1 MKIGIPTVEEFGRW
15 YQSLVLRGRQPHG
28 AQDITNNG
36 YEGQFCLHFVNSKTH
51 GTNRVD
57 EDHQN
62 AINTA
67 ETLVKAIKV
76 NGVNVVVS
84 TTYK

>member
-1 MKIGIPTVEEFGRW
+1 MKASSACT
-15 YQSLVLRGRQPHG
+15 SS
-28 AQDITNNG
+28 
-36 YEGQFCLHFVNSKTH
+36 NSKTH

-76 NGVNVVVS
+76 NGVNVVVE
-84 TTYK
+84 TTFKR